1 MHVRVQSVNSKEGVN
16 MSRNLISHNL
26 PLSSTPENAA
36 VGNNLWLPKAPVT
49 RDGNR
54 QCLLFS
60 NPESI

>member
-1 MHVRVQSVNSKEGVN
+1 

-54 QCLLFS
+54 KCLLFS